1 MIEDGKNLVKREK
14 RRIQQNDPEAI
25 SRHREVSDRLRDNYS
40 SKAAKYQNDLG
51 TGSASANDIKKSNI
65 LILIKKCFFFAIFK

>member
-1 MIEDGKNLVKREK
+1 LIEDGKNLVKREK

-65 LILIKKCFFFAIFK
+65 LILIERFFSAIFK

>member
-1 MIEDGKNLVKREK
+1 M
-14 RRIQQNDPEAI
+14 
-25 SRHREVSDRLRDNYS
+25 SDRLRDNYS

-65 LILIKKCFFFAIFK
+65 LILIKKCFFLLFLNENSSLLFVKSTEVS